1 MIAAWLIRPHG
12 TASSVLVALIALA
25 ALVLPAAVRAADS
38 FEYKVTFDDG
48 VPGVLRARVEKSGEK
63 HAVTCEYAVSQ
74 EEEMGLPNMPMGS
87 WRGTDVEKVDKDA
100 VRALCLRHYDDRTEP
115 R

>member
-1 MIAAWLIRPHG
+1 MRKRRLI
-12 TASSVLVALIALA
+12 VLA
-25 ALVLPAAVRAADS
+25 ALVLPAAVRAADGAGS

-48 VPGVLRARVEKSGEK
+48 VPGIMRARVEKSGEK
-63 HAVTCEYAVSQ
+63 HAVTCNYAVSQ

-115 R
+115 D